1 MQPPSDV
8 PWLVLF
14 AVGAA
19 LHFFLAAVVIQKRSS
34 ATADRLVLAALLAV
48 GLWHGSRAGSLLHR
62 TLTEQESENSVL
74 LGLGVAVLVAALAL
88 VVHAGVAWAGLTNW
102 LAAPVYALT
111 PAAWWLERSGH
122 HEIYRLWV
130 VLTLVW
136 TVALCIRASRGGAEI
151 HERRFFNLFAAA
163 LSLILLAAAA
173 FGPDSSSVVLASLL
187 PTAVFA
193 RYVYRYNLFG
203 LIIGQRIVFAL
214 KLGIVFAVYLL
225 AIRAVA
231 MYVRETY
238 GFDEKI
244 VEVVLIIAATL
255 IWLPLYG
262 WMTRFFS
269 KRTKLYA
276 DFSKRLIEEAARI
289 LDLRKRLQY
298 IAEEVGRTFDLRR
311 VVLATVGEPPMR
323 GEYGME
329 TAGGC
334 GEQLGVVKDLVQSL
348 GADVYHKD
356 RTASAEMRRFL
367 TDCGFNYLFPLRY
380 EGGLLGI
387 LLLDTSPRL
396 YLDENEAILLGM
408 SRQISH
414 SIETCRLIEE
424 KIGLERALARQEH
437 LASLGKVA
445 ATIAHE
451 IKNPLSS
458 VRTLAQLMREDSE
471 VREKYDRDL
480 GYMIGET
487 DRLNRSVLQLLD
499 FSRPVPEQTRDVDLS
514 ELLETM
520 GQMLERQYSGGQ
532 LRVATKIEPKLWLRG
547 SSPEI
552 IKQVVLNLALNAV
565 QAMGE
570 NGEIRLEAEGVP
582 GGKVVLAVTD
592 QGPGIPE
599 AIHEKIF
606 EAFFTTKQ
614 RGTGLG
620 LAIVRKNV
628 RHLGGEII
636 VESPVAEGRGTR
648 MVVTLPAG
656 IK

>member
-1 MQPPSDV
+1 MLPPSDAL
-8 PWLVLF
+8 WLVVF
-14 AVGAA
+14 TIGAA
-19 LHFFLAAVVIQKRSS
+19 LHFFLAAVVVQKRSG
-34 ATADRLVLAALLAV
+34 ATVDRLVLAALISI
-48 GLWHGSRAGSLLHR
+48 GLWHGCRAGSFLHR
-62 TLTEQESENSVL
+62 SITEQETEHSML
-74 LGLGVAVLVAALAL
+74 LALGVALLLVALAL
-88 VVHAGVAWAGLTNW
+88 VVHAAIAWAGLNNW
-102 LAAPVYALT
+102 LAVPVYAIA
-111 PAAWWLERSGH
+111 PAMWWLEQSGH
-122 HEIYRLWV
+122 HEIYQFWV

-136 TVALCIRASRGGAEI
+136 TASLCVRASLGGIEV
-151 HERRFFNLFAAA
+151 HEQRFFRLFSAT
-163 LSLILLAAAA
+163 LVLIPLAA
-173 FGPDSSSVVLASLL
+173 GIRGTDSASVVIASLL

-214 KLGIVFAVYLL
+214 KLGLVFAVYLL

-231 MYVRETY
+231 MYVRDTY
-238 GFDEKI
+238 GFDERL

-289 LDLRKRLQY
+289 LDLRKRLQF
-298 IAEEVGRTFDLRR
+298 IAEEVGRTFALRR
-311 VVLATVGEPPMR
+311 VMLATVGEPPMR

-329 TAGGC
+329 TGDGC
-334 GEQLGVVKDLVQSL
+334 GEQFGTMKDLAERL
-348 GADVYHKD
+348 RADVYHKD
-356 RTASAEMRRFL
+356 RSASPEMRRFL
-367 TDCGFNYLFPLRY
+367 TGCGFNYLFPLRY
-380 EGGLLGI
+380 EGGLSGV

-458 VRTLAQLMREDSE
+458 VRTLAQLMREDGE

-532 LRVATKIEPKLWLRG
+532 VRVSTRIRPGLWLRG

-552 IKQVVLNLALNAV
+552 VKQVVLNLALNAV

-570 NGEIRLEAEGVP
+570 NGQIRLEAETAE
-582 GGKVVLAVTD
+582 GGKIVISVTD
-592 QGPGIPE
+592 QGPGIPGE
-599 AIHEKIF
+599 IREKIF

-628 RHLGGEII
+628 RHLGGEIQ
-636 VESPVAEGRGTR
+636 VESPVVEGRGTR

-656 IK
+656 